1 MLPVTVLIAYC
12 TGDLTK
18 SYEYPGWS
26 SDPITGKSYYN
37 AVCDN
42 IIELYKCK
50 FEVIDYSINGMLYS
64 NRYKSL
70 RI

>member
-26 SDPITGKSYYN
+26 SDPITGKSYYKTIY
-37 AVCDN
+37 DN
-42 IIELYKCK
+42 II
-50 FEVIDYSINGMLYS
+50 INVNL
-64 NRYKSL
+64 KL
-70 RI
+70 